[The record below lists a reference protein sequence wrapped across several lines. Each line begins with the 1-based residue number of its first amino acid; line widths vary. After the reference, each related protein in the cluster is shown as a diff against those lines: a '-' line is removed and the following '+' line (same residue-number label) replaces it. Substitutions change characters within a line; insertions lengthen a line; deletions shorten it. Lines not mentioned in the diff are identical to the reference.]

1 MTVKATPKTKSN
13 YTMADIAARM
23 GISPTAVSMA
33 LRDSGGV
40 SDKLR
45 QKVLKVAAELDYSPA
60 LAARMLR
67 SKNTGQLGLYI
78 PADSL
83 EGSDLSSGFMM
94 PVLAHFVGQ
103 CEEKKYSYH
112 IEFGKRSGVFV
123 PPSQLT
129 GRIVDGVLLI
139 GEQRPEMM
147 EWITKAPEYKWVSVV
162 EETEYCVLSDS
173 RGGTYRAVEYLAA
186 MGHREIGL
194 AHCNPRYSVHASALA
209 GYKHAVNDF
218 ALGCAD
224 HYIREF
230 NGAKGEM
237 ELSYIDEWC
246 NYILSHPKRPS
257 AIICLDQKIAN
268 VMMMN
273 AAYKGIRIPQD
284 LSIIALGS
292 KDAAEKVFPK
302 TTAIEPDFSV
312 IIEKS
317 IDMLIKRIQNK
328 EIPEKQVLVNTKLV
342 KRDSVAVPGL
352 KNK

>member
-1 MTVKATPKTKSN
+1 MQAKAPKRTRSN

-23 GISPTAVSMA
+23 GISNTAVSMA

-45 QKVLKVAAELDYSPA
+45 QKVLKVAAEMEYSPA

-78 PADSL
+78 PADSI
-83 EGSDLSSGFMM
+83 ERVELSGGFIM
-94 PVLAHFVGQ
+94 PVLAHFVGR
-103 CEEKKYSYH
+103 CEEEKYSYH
-112 IEFGKRSGVFV
+112 IEFGKQTGGFV

-139 GEQRPEMM
+139 GEQRAEMM
-147 EWITKAPEYKWVSVV
+147 EWISKTPEYKWVSVV
-162 EETEYCVLSDS
+162 EESEYCVLSDS

-194 AHCNPRYSVHASALA
+194 VHCNPRYSVHASALA
-209 GYKHAVNDF
+209 GYKDAVNDF

-224 HYIREF
+224 HYIREL
-230 NGAKGEM
+230 NGEKGEM
-237 ELSYIDEWC
+237 ELEYVDQWC
-246 NYILSHPKRPS
+246 DYILSHPNRPS

-273 AAYKGIRIPQD
+273 AAYRCVRIPED
-284 LSIIALGS
+284 LSLISLGV
-292 KDAAEKVFPK
+292 KDAAVRVFPK
-302 TTAIEPDFSV
+302 TTAIEPDFST

-317 IDMLIKRIQNK
+317 IGMLIKRIQNE
-328 EIPEKQVLVNTKLV
+328 EIPEKQVLVETKLV
-342 KRDSVAVPGL
+342 KRDSVAAPV
-352 KNK
+352 KAKK